1 MQKYNWMLILDLV
14 QSEIWIDKQTRAIFI
29 EFVINNM
36 NVNVFTQVKI
46 LLETPVYGGK
56 VIEYNRCLSKHQT
69 KISFCFLGT

>member
-1 MQKYNWMLILDLV
+1 MLILDLV

-46 LLETPVYGGK
+46 LLETPVYKGK
-56 VIEYNRCLSKHQT
+56 KNCIYV
-69 KISFCFLGT
+69 

>member
-1 MQKYNWMLILDLV
+1 MQKYNWMSIVNLV

-56 VIEYNRCLSKHQT
+56 AVHRCLLKV
-69 KISFCFLGT
+69 F